1 MQPMK
6 FFRSIVHALHYP
18 TVLRFTVWGHSDE
31 TRGATASLATLVTG
45 DQTLRVIVIGTDL

>member
-6 FFRSIVHALHYP
+6 CFRSIVHALHYP
-18 TVLRFTVWGHSDE
+18 TVPRLTVWGHSDE
-31 TRGATASLATLVTG
+31 TPGATASLATLVTG